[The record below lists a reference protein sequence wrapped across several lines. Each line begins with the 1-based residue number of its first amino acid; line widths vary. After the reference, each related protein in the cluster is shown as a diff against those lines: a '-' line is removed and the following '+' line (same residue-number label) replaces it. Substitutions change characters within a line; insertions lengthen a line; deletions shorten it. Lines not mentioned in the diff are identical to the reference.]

1 MEGYPAC
8 PTMQPC
14 SLNLHLDDS
23 SAKQALGW
31 GDDVKIE
38 LHTT

>member
-1 MEGYPAC
+1 MLDIGP
-8 PTMQPC
+8 MQPC

-31 GDDVKIE
+31 GYDV
-38 LHTT
+38 